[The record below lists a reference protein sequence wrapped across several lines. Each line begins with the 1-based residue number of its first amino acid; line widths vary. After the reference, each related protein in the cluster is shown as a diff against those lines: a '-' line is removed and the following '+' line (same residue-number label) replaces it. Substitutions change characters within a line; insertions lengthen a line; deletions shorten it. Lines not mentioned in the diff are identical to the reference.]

1 MMSRVWRAF
10 LTLILFT
17 IGTSLIT
24 PLIPIYQDDLGFNDT
39 VVTLFLVAYV
49 VALVPSMLTMGQ
61 LSDRIGR
68 RGVLLTALAVIAAAQ
83 VLLVTQPPLWVILVA
98 RALQG
103 FATGAFFGTCSAF
116 LVELAPASRRA
127 ATSLL
132 ASVSVRAGLGLGPGL
147 GGVFAQYLPDPLRT
161 PFLIHLGA
169 IAVAIILVLTL
180 PETVFRGP
188 RRPLTIRL
196 EIPPAERSVFWRV
209 LVPSGM
215 LLSLFDAVCLSLV
228 PVFQV
233 RELGVT
239 NYAVVGAS
247 GFLVLTTGALS
258 QVVFRRLSP
267 TRSIAGGLIVACI
280 AFVGV
285 ICGAPLESAPLLLVS
300 VAITGG
306 ACGLVMKG
314 GIGLATAIAPPQD
327 LGKLI
332 SGYYV
337 ACYLGGFSVPLI
349 VVGAMADLIG
359 LTLALSVMTAAAAL
373 FALWTVVVGLP
384 SLRRLS
390 SPSASGH

>member
-1 MMSRVWRAF
+1 MGRVWRAF
-10 LTLILFT
+10 TVLILFA

-24 PLIPIYQDDLGFNDT
+24 PLIPIYKAELGFNDT

-49 VALVPSMLTMGQ
+49 AALVPSMLTMGQ

-68 RGVLLTALAVIAAAQ
+68 RGVLLTALVVIAAAQ
-83 VLLVTQPPLWVILVA
+83 ILLATQPPLWAILVA

-116 LVELAPASRRA
+116 LVELAPTNRRA
-127 ATSLL
+127 AMSVL
-132 ASVSVRAGLGLGPGL
+132 ASISVRAGLGLGPGL
-147 GGVFAQYLPDPLRT
+147 GGVFAQYLPNPLRL
-161 PFLIHLGA
+161 PFLVHLVALLAA
-169 IAVAIILVLTL
+169 IVLVITL
-180 PETVFRGP
+180 PETVIPGP

-196 EIPPAERSVFWRV
+196 EVPPAERSVFWRV

-239 NYAVVGAS
+239 NYALVGAS

-258 QVVFRRLSP
+258 QVIFRRMSP
-267 TRSIAGGLIVACI
+267 TRSITWGLIVACI

-285 ICGAPLESAPLLLVS
+285 ICGAPLHSAALLLTS
-300 VAITGG
+300 VAVTGG

-332 SGYYV
+332 SSYYV
-337 ACYLGGFSVPLI
+337 ACYLGGFSVPLVI
-349 VVGAMADLIG
+349 VGVLADVIG
-359 LTLALSVMTAAAAL
+359 LTTALVIMTCLAAL
-373 FALWTVVVGLP
+373 AATWTILSGLR
-384 SLRRLS
+384 SLHGLAPR
-390 SPSASGH
+390 AGH